1 MGPSAAEGMQGVV
14 GEVKVEPAGQ
24 LAQFAA
30 PESEKVLPGQGVQAL
45 ALEPPGA

>member
-1 MGPSAAEGMQGVV
+1 MQGVV

-30 PESEKVLPGQGVQAL
+30 PESEKVAPGQGVHEAAL
-45 ALEPPGA
+45 GLPGM